1 LSSPERWLDCN
12 TPANVTCQDR
22 SVDEPNLK
30 GHFDLLERARQEWPD
45 TKQHLSTR
53 ISETTVQDFENTI
66 DDLLRLE
73 LPVRY
78 CEDRHQFICKL
89 LQIRL
94 LKLKDLLR

>member
-1 LSSPERWLDCN
+1 M
-12 TPANVTCQDR
+12 
-22 SVDEPNLK
+22 
-30 GHFDLLERARQEWPD
+30 
-45 TKQHLSTR
+45 
-53 ISETTVQDFENTI
+53 QDFENTI